1 MLIFIQIMHAKKV
14 FFLRSNITSK
24 GEKEIEE
31 MQISEVSCD
40 EGILL
45 RKNVYMSVTLRI
57 EKI

>member
-1 MLIFIQIMHAKKV
+1 MQKV
-14 FFLRSNITSK
+14 FFLRSNTTSK